1 MKKVYIALIITS
13 LFAGGGVSAKELSYT
28 ETKAETQ
35 GVTQSDSGTAEDSTL
50 TVKGN
55 YQNGIQASSG
65 DVTLDNWSSIT
76 VDLDNKQIKQGGVNG
91 LNAKN
96 GRTLKIEGGSLDV
109 KAVGVAGS
117 KQQDPVAIHAYGG
130 TVEINTTADVKLYA
144 EGNAVMSQATPNGP
158 HNGLVKIKTTGDVT
172 IESTGAAVLAGLLQ
186 NGLGQAS
193 SKVEVDAKN
202 VSITSINNVAVEI
215 YDADKTWNPDAPR
228 AGDASVSINAEKKLA
243 LTGLYGVYQL
253 RKGAEDPIGSVS
265 SSSFSAGEEMVITG
279 SEFGVLASNAK
290 ESGAPNKISFKSP
303 VVSITGT
310 SQAAVSAEGG
320 AELSFG
326 GVNDAKTQITLAS
339 EKNALK
345 TTSGSTVSFSKAD
358 VFVSSGNVS
367 SEGTVGLSNSTIDL
381 SAGSVFKSST
391 VTGAGSSIIVNGL
404 AETGSTVEIADNQST
419 GLTVKASGS
428 LNDKYADAQAAA
440 SALKD
445 AVNITDAADSGS
457 HAFAGEAGA
466 LSDAWTAEKTADGKV
481 AVTSVTEN
489 STVTAV
495 EHFNAMT
502 LVQWIGEMNHLSQRL
517 GDVRD
522 SSAKAGA
529 WARVYG
535 YDSSY
540 KDAVKVDY
548 KANSIQAGGDYRVD
562 DAWLVGGAFSYT
574 DGEGAFANGTSDTD
588 GWSIAAYA
596 SGFFDCGAY
605 VDVIGRVGRLSTDIT
620 ASGGSA
626 LFRGSYDN
634 TTFGLSAE
642 VGWHWKANE
651 IFYVEPQAEL
661 AYGFVKGADFTGT
674 NGVSISQDDF
684 QTLVG
689 RLGVRTGAT
698 FADGAG
704 TVYAHASVNHDFM
717 GEADYLATS
726 AGAQSRAINVDLGA
740 TWVSYGVGAQ
750 FNTSK
755 NLNFYGMLE
764 RSSGSDYSE
773 DYRYS
778 VGMRYA
784 F

>member
-1 MKKVYIALIITS
+1 MKKVYIALIISS
-13 LFAGGGVSAKELSYT
+13 LFAGSGISAKELSYT
-28 ETKAETQ
+28 NNQAGIE
-35 GVTQSDSGTAEDSTL
+35 GVTQSLSGTEDDSTL
-50 TVKGN
+50 TVKGH
-55 YQNGIQASSG
+55 YKNGIHASSG

-76 VDLDNKQIKQGGVNG
+76 VDLDNNQIKQGVNG
-91 LNAKN
+91 LSASN
-96 GRTLKIEGGSLDV
+96 GHTLKIDGGSLDV
-109 KAVGVAGS
+109 KGIGATGPGV
-117 KQQDPVAIHAYGG
+117 QDPVAIHAYGG

-144 EGNAVMSQATPNGP
+144 EGNAVMSQATQNGP
-158 HNGLVKIKTTGDVT
+158 KNGLVKIKTTGDVT

-202 VSITSINNVAVEI
+202 ISITSVNNVAVEI
-215 YDADKTWNPDAPR
+215 YDADKTWNPDDPR
-228 AGDASVSINAEKKLA
+228 AGEASVNINAEKKLA

-253 RKGAEDPIGSVS
+253 RKGAEAPTGSVS
-265 SSSFSAGEEMVITG
+265 NFSAGEEMVITG
-279 SEFGVLASNAK
+279 SAYGVRANTEGGST
-290 ESGAPNKISFKSP
+290 APNKINFSAPS
-303 VVSITGT
+303 VSIAGK
-310 SQAAVSAEGG
+310 SEAAVSAEAG
-320 AELSFG
+320 AELSFN
-326 GVNDAKTQITLAS
+326 GVNGARTQITLAS
-339 EKNALK
+339 GKDALK

-358 VFVSSGNVS
+358 VSVSSGNVS
-367 SEGTVGLSNSTIDL
+367 SEGTVGLANSTIDL
-381 SAGSVFKSST
+381 AAGSVFKSST
-391 VTGAGSSIIVNGL
+391 VTGSSSSIIINGL
-404 AETGSTVEIADNQST
+404 AESGSTVEIGDNQST

-445 AVNITDAADSGS
+445 AVNITEAAGSGS
-457 HAFAGEAGA
+457 HSFAGEAGT

-502 LVQWIGEMNHLSQRL
+502 LVHWVGEMNHLSQRL

-562 DAWLVGGAFSYT
+562 DTWLVGGAFSYT
-574 DGEGAFANGTSDTD
+574 DGEGTFANGSSDTD

-605 VDVIGRVGRLSTDIT
+605 VDVIGRAGRLSTDIT
-620 ASGGSA
+620 ASGGSS
-626 LFRGSYDN
+626 LFHGSYDN

-642 VGWHWKANE
+642 VGWHWKASE
-651 IFYVEPQAEL
+651 ILYVEPQAEL
-661 AYGFVKGADFTGT
+661 AYGFVKGSDFTSS

-717 GEADYLATS
+717 GDADYLATS
-726 AGAQSRAINVDLGA
+726 AGAQSRTISVDLGA
-740 TWVSYGVGAQ
+740 TWISYGIGAQ
-750 FNTSK
+750 FNTSQ